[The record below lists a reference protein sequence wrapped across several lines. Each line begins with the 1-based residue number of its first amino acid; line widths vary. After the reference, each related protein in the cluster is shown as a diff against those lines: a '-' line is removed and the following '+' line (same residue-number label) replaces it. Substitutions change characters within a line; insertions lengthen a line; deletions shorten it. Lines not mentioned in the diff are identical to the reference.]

1 MATITNVQAAKY
13 GSAASNSVTVSWTST
28 PTSGNLLVARAI
40 GAAATDTGAI
50 SGWTLVSS
58 ARYGATTGFVSIFV
72 KVAGGSEGNVTV
84 TFTGSNP
91 TRLVIEEWSSSTGW
105 AATPLDQSANTNNA
119 GSTVTSRSTG
129 TTGTTTVADELA
141 VSVIGWGSAVTGIS
155 WSNSFTASF
164 SQPTGSL
171 TFGGAHKTLSATGTV
186 ETTASWTTARLAG
199 AAIAT
204 FKTVATLTGAVLQSS
219 ETDAAQAIARQKAQG
234 VVQNAETDS
243 AQALTSAKQKA
254 LGQNAETDFTQALT
268 GAKQKALEQ
277 PSEVDTSQALTSAK
291 QRALG
296 QNAETDSAQALTS
309 AKRKTVGQ
317 VTEEDTAQAIT
328 EGSSN
333 QIVQAVSQNSEVD
346 LAQVLTGAKRKT
358 LGQVIESDQALSI
371 NRAKVLLIGQVFETD
386 LAQAL
391 FPQKRIAIMQV
402 VEVNLSQPIAR
413 GSFIHALGQAFE
425 TETAL
430 PISRMLV
437 ISVNLVSAAQV
448 VTAGMVADEMQT
460 ICPSVDVL
468 GNTSMATLQGVI
480 QSASTDRVYMETEVL
495 P

>member
-40 GAAATDTGAI
+40 GAAATDAGAI

-155 WSNSFTASF
+155 WSNSFTDSF

-204 FKTVATLTGAVLQSS
+204 FKTVATLTGAVLQPS
-219 ETDAAQAIARQKAQG
+219 ETDAAQAVARQKARG

-243 AQALTSAKQKA
+243 AQALTRAKQKTV
-254 LGQNAETDFTQALT
+254 GQNAETDFTQALT
-268 GAKQKALEQ
+268 SAKQKAL
-277 PSEVDTSQALTSAK
+277 
-291 QRALG
+291 G
-296 QNAETDSAQALTS
+296 QNVETDSAQALTR

-317 VTEEDTAQAIT
+317 VTEEDTAQAVT

-333 QIVQAVSQNSEVD
+333 EIVQAVSQNSEAD
-346 LAQVLTGAKRKT
+346 IAQALTRAKRKT
-358 LGQVIESDQALSI
+358 LGRVIESDQAISI
-371 NRAKVLLIGQVFETD
+371 NRVKVLLIGQVAETD

-391 FPQKRIAIMQV
+391 FPQKRIAITQV
-402 VEVNLSQPIAR
+402 VEVDLSQPIAR

-430 PISRMLV
+430 PISRMRV
-437 ISVNLVSAAQV
+437 ISLKLVSAAQV
-448 VTAGMVADEMQT
+448 AAAGMVAGETQT

-480 QSASTDRVYMETEVL
+480 QSVSTDRVYMETEVL